1 MSKKKQ
7 NTKIVKWD
15 IHISVCSNVS
25 FFRSML
31 SFHFIPRNFPLFLSF
46 LFLSSYSFLFY
57 SFSYYRFTFKLDI
70 ILIFRDSS
78 FSLPFPTS
86 LSIKLAHVHLPSW
99 KLARFERA
107 SRISGIAIVLTR
119 ARCEVSFMIRRN
131 TRKQAFVLRLKC
143 HVDWL
148 RI

>member
-1 MSKKKQ
+1 MSLFSDQ
-7 NTKIVKWD
+7 
-15 IHISVCSNVS
+15 CY
-25 FFRSML
+25 L
-31 SFHFIPRNFPLFLSF
+31 SILFHVTFLSF
-46 LFLSSYSFLFY
+46 SPFSSCLSSYSFLFY
-57 SFSYYRFTFKLDI
+57 SFSYYRFIFKLDI

-78 FSLPFPTS
+78 FSLPFPIS